1 VTDAL
6 VVELRREPFDGPAG
20 GPLLVALDAEL
31 DERYTGEGI
40 PPPVHDPRDYVPPRG
55 VFVVAY
61 AGGEPVGCGGVRPGP
76 RPGTGE
82 VKRMYVAPQARG
94 RRIAQQVLEELE
106 RWARGAGLHRLV
118 LETGTEQPEAV
129 RLYERLGWT
138 PTAPF
143 GHYAES
149 PLSRHYGLDLT

>member
-1 VTDAL
+1 VTGSL
-6 VVELRREPFDGPAG
+6 VVEVRREPFDGPVAA
-20 GPLLVALDAEL
+20 PLLTALDAEL
-31 DERYTGEGI
+31 DQRYAGEGI
-40 PPPVHDPRDYVPPRG
+40 PPPSHDPGDYVPPRG
-55 VFVVAY
+55 LFVVAY
-61 AGGEPVGCGGVRPGP
+61 LDGEPVGCGGVKPGP
-76 RPGTGE
+76 EAGTGE
-82 VKRMYVAPQARG
+82 VKRMYVAPRARG
-94 RRIAQQVLEELE
+94 RRIAQRVLEELE
-106 RWARGAGLHRLV
+106 GWARGAGLHRLV